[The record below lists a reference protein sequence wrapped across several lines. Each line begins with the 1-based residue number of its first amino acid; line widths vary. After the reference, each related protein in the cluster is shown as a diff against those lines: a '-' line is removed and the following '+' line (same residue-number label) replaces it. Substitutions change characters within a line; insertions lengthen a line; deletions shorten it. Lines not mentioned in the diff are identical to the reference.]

1 MEQGGL
7 SDRLLRRGLMVWTI
21 IGVAILLVA
30 ALWLLTRISAVFAPF
45 VLAMLLVFVLRRPVA
60 ALEAKGLSRGK
71 AVAVCYLIGIIV
83 ISLFGV
89 FVIPSLVEQGRDFIS
104 AFPGYYESASR
115 LWFRLQA
122 QYTDMQ
128 VPPWVKD
135 AVFAAQES
143 ISRQLAAWSASLA
156 TAVLGVG
163 GRLATFII
171 MLFLALALAF
181 FVLKDMPVFK
191 DELLRLGGVRRRE
204 DLVAVLRR
212 ITDVVEGWLRGQSI
226 IAVIVGTLTW
236 LGLQILGVPYAA
248 IIGIIAG
255 VTNFVPYVGPL
266 VAGLIAAI
274 SAAFVSP
281 ILVLYT
287 VLWIFVLQQLESLVL
302 SPRIMSDTVNIHPV
316 LIIFSLL
323 VGAQVAGFAGMLFA
337 VPVAGVLNALFVY
350 YFEKHTDSQ
359 LATEQGALFRRT
371 DSSPADNSSCDSE
384 ATEEVSTPDGTDN
397 EERT

>member
-1 MEQGGL
+1 M
-7 SDRLLRRGLMVWTI
+7 I
-21 IGVAILLVA
+21 
-30 ALWLLTRISAVFAPF
+30 
-45 VLAMLLVFVLRRPVA
+45 
-60 ALEAKGLSRGK
+60 
-71 AVAVCYLIGIIV
+71 
-83 ISLFGV
+83 
-89 FVIPSLVEQGRDFIS
+89 
-104 AFPGYYESASR
+104 AF
-115 LWFRLQA
+115 
-122 QYTDMQ
+122 
-128 VPPWVKD
+128 
-135 AVFAAQES
+135 
-143 ISRQLAAWSASLA
+143 
-156 TAVLGVG
+156 
-163 GRLATFII
+163 
-171 MLFLALALAF
+171 
-181 FVLKDMPVFK
+181 
-191 DELLRLGGVRRRE
+191 
-204 DLVAVLRR
+204 
-212 ITDVVEGWLRGQSI
+212 
-226 IAVIVGTLTW
+226 IVGTLTW

-255 VTNFVPYVGPL
+255 VTNFVPYVGPI

-337 VPVAGVLNALFVY
+337 VPIAGVLNAVFVY

-371 DSSPADNSSCDSE
+371 DSTTVDERRCDSE
-384 ATEEVSTPDGTDN
+384 TAEEASIPDGTDH